1 MISFDEAVERIRSIA
16 RPLGTE
22 TVALE
27 CAGGRVLAAPVIACV
42 DSPRLDVSAMDGYAV
57 RTEDLSAFPA
67 SLKIVG
73 ESFAGRAWQGVVEA
87 GSCVRIFTG
96 AAVPR
101 GADRIIIQEDVRRE
115 GDLAIIDEAP
125 ADEHYVR
132 RRGGDFKAGDI
143 LLPVGRVLDERA
155 IVAAGAADLAKVEA
169 WRRPRVMVLTTG
181 DELAEPGTARDRPD
195 SVPDSV
201 SLGVAMLAERW
212 GALPVGRERLRDHL
226 PSMEQAALAALE
238 RADLVVVTGGASVG
252 ETDFAKAMFQPAG
265 FELIFSRV
273 AMRPGKPAWLGRVG
287 EKLVFGLPGN
297 PSSAFVT
304 ARLLLAPLI
313 AGMVGRDTNSPLDW
327 GPARLRTA
335 LPACGA
341 RETFH
346 RARLVDGEAE
356 VLRFQESHAQ
366 KALAEADVLVR
377 QAANAPA
384 IPIGATVEMLPL

>member
-22 TVALE
+22 TVTLE

-57 RTEDLSAFPA
+57 RAEDLCAFPA

-73 ESFAGRAWQGVVEA
+73 ESFAGRAWQGVVET

-101 GADRIIIQEDVRRE
+101 GADRVVIQEGVRRE

-155 IVAAGAADLAKVEA
+155 IGAADLAKVEV

-265 FELIFSRV
+265 LEAIFSKV
-273 AMRPGKPAWLGRVG
+273 AMRPGKPAWLGHVG
-287 EKLVFGLPGN
+287 ERLVFGLPGN
-297 PSSAFVT
+297 PSSALVT

-313 AGMVGRDTNSPLDW
+313 ARFVGRDTNSPLDW
-327 GPARLRTA
+327 GPARLATA

-366 KALAEADVLVR
+366 KALADADVLVR